1 MSNLSNSMRKSI
13 LAEKKSTTTPKV
25 TKLTKGKTAKPVI
38 SKNPQQKIQED
49 LLSNDQNS
57 FAKEAT
63 YTIDNKNSVK
73 QNKANNNL
81 PQQLFEL
88 VKDLTAIPVEGAED
102 ITIINV
108 NVIRQLLL
116 DYKDIFTKLN
126 PMDFMSN
133 LKQIVEKNKEINSDY
148 WQALNVSLSLTQ
160 NRINQILQQQYLVF
174 GNKNYLNLFSN
185 PFMNFN
191 KFKTNN

>member
-1 MSNLSNSMRKSI
+1 
-13 LAEKKSTTTPKV
+13 
-25 TKLTKGKTAKPVI
+25 
-38 SKNPQQKIQED
+38 
-49 LLSNDQNS
+49 LSNDQNS